1 MGCKG
6 RTGWDRAEEHREKSR
21 DDTTAGA
28 AGQLGRDHS
37 TCPISRVKLGC
48 RKRIASASCS
58 SASRRMNESSAGKR
72 GRCASG
78 PTGRLV
84 DMLIV
89 VKGKVAE
96 LRGWDRHDREWRVR
110 RTRNTRIMSRTE
122 PSDVDQRASGG
133 VAICGQARLATK
145 MHSSDSEGDQSLLCS
160 VYIPHSY
167 VLRAGGRLHAC
178 PQCPASKTPPRW
190 PDL

>member
-1 MGCKG
+1 M
-6 RTGWDRAEEHREKSR
+6 
-21 DDTTAGA
+21 
-28 AGQLGRDHS
+28 GRDHS

-110 RTRNTRIMSRTE
+110 RTRNTRILSRTE
-122 PSDVDQRASGG
+122 PSDVDRRSEWRSGDMRPSTASH
-133 VAICGQARLATK
+133 K
-145 MHSSDSEGDQSLLCS
+145 MHSSDSEGAQSLLCS